1 MEKPMHRQ
9 KPEDVIGTARP
20 FTGAEYLESLR
31 DGREVYVY
39 GERVEDVTT
48 HPAFRNAARSI
59 ARLYDALH
67 DAQTREV
74 LVSPTDTGS
83 GGFTHKFFRV
93 ARSREDVVA
102 QRDAIAAWAR
112 MSYGWMGRSPDYK
125 AALMNTLG
133 ANHSFYGKFSDNAKA
148 WYRRAQDHVLFMNHA
163 IVNPPVDRA
172 RPADEVK
179 DVFITIQKET
189 DAGVYVSGAK
199 VVATNSALTHYNFLG
214 QGAAAVPAHDT
225 DLAIMF
231 IAPMNAPGVKLLCRT
246 SYEMMASAAGTPFDY
261 PLSSRFDEN
270 DAIFVFDNVLIPWE
284 DVLLHR
290 DVEKLRTFF
299 PRSGFLQGYQLQ
311 GCTRLAVKLDFLVG
325 IIAKALR
332 AAGSDEF
339 RGNQALLG
347 EIIAWRNLFWGLT
360 DAMAHNPTPWVDGA
374 VLPNAQS
381 GASYR
386 VFAGDAY
393 RRVREIVEKVVA
405 SSLIYL
411 PSSTKD
417 FLNPSIN
424 RYLAKYVRGSY
435 GIGYKERIKIM
446 KLLWDA
452 TGTEFGGRHGLYE
465 TNYAGNHEDI
475 RIQALLHARGSG
487 TLDGMLALADR
498 CLADY
503 DENGWRDSAWLNS
516 DDAAFP
522 GLAGSAAE

>member
-1 MEKPMHRQ
+1 MDRPKCEDAIAEK
-9 KPEDVIGTARP
+9 GRP

-39 GERVEDVTT
+39 GERVKDVTT

-67 DAQTREV
+67 DAETREL
-74 LVSPTDTGS
+74 LVAPTDTGS
-83 GGFTHKFFRV
+83 GGFTHKFFKV
-93 ARSREDVVA
+93 ARSRADVVA

-125 AALMNTLG
+125 ASLMNTLG
-133 ANHSFYGKFSDNAKA
+133 ANHAFYGKFSDNAKT
-148 WYRRAQDHVLFMNHA
+148 WHRRTQEHVLFMNHA
-163 IVNPPVDRA
+163 IVNPPVDRT

-189 DAGVYVSGAK
+189 DAGIYVSGAK

-214 QGAAAVPAHDT
+214 QGGNAVVPMHDT
-225 DLAIMF
+225 DLAVMF
-231 IAPMNAPGVKLLCRT
+231 IAPMNAPGVKLICRT
-246 SYEMMASAAGTPFDY
+246 SYEMTASVMGTPFDY

-290 DVEKLRTFF
+290 DVQKLKVFF
-299 PRSGFLQGYQLQ
+299 PQSGFLQGYQLQ

-325 IIAKALR
+325 IIAQALR

-386 VFAGDAY
+386 VLAGDAY
-393 RRVREIVEKVVA
+393 RRVREIVEKIIA

-417 FLNPSIN
+417 FRNPAIDP
-424 RYLAKYVRGSY
+424 YLARYVRGSH

-452 TGTEFGGRHGLYE
+452 IGTEFGGRHSLYE

-475 RIQALLHARGSG
+475 RIQALWHARGSG
-487 TLDGMLALADR
+487 ALDGMIALADQ

-503 DENGWRDSAWLNS
+503 DENGWRNQAWVNS
-516 DDAAFP
+516 DDVVEP
-522 GLAGSAAE
+522 GIRNTAAE